1 MKQQLGCVR
10 PGSATGET
18 GATRDE
24 TDWTWWTSPSAASG
38 CLAQSIAMTLGPS
51 FTGFRLAGL
60 RYWMIRFKG
69 AQSAPRGLV
78 AAHAKAPR
86 DHSTGRTRRI
96 DCP

>member
-1 MKQQLGCVR
+1 
-10 PGSATGET
+10 
-18 GATRDE
+18 
-24 TDWTWWTSPSAASG
+24 
-38 CLAQSIAMTLGPS
+38 MTLGPS